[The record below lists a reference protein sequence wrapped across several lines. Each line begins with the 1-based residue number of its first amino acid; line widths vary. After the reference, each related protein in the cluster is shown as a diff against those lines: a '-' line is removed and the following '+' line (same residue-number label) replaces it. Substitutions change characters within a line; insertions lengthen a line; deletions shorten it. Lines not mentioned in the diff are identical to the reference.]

1 MPEGEYVREAY
12 AALPKAMM
20 ARAARP
26 CILIVEDDARY
37 VRLLH
42 AILQQH
48 DYRTQSAGTG
58 ARGLEL
64 IASEAPDA
72 VVLDLWLPDLD
83 GLEVLERMRQF
94 SDAPVIIVSARDDE
108 ADIVRGL
115 EAGADDYLGKPFG
128 VPELLA
134 RLRAVMR
141 RTPQAQV
148 QIASPFES
156 GDLRIDFAAAEVSV
170 AGKPVRLSATE
181 YRLLQFLA
189 RNAGRV
195 LVPDQLLENVWGP
208 EYVGDE
214 HLVRVYV
221 SRVRQKI
228 ERDRRNPRHLITRPG
243 VGYMLRRHESPHAQS
258 SD

>member
-1 MPEGEYVREAY
+1 
-12 AALPKAMM
+12 M
-20 ARAARP
+20 ARVARP
-26 CILIVEDDARY
+26 CVLIVEDDARY
-37 VRLLH
+37 VRLLGT
-42 AILQQH
+42 ILKQRG
-48 DYRTQSAGTG
+48 YRTLSAGTG
-58 ARGLEL
+58 AEGLDL

-72 VVLDLWLPDLD
+72 VVLDLGLPDID
-83 GLEVLERMRQF
+83 GLDVLERMRQF
-94 SDAPVIIVSARDDE
+94 ADAPVIVISARGDE

-134 RLRAVMR
+134 RLQAVMR

-148 QIASPFES
+148 QIVPPFES
-156 GDLRIDFAAAEVSV
+156 SDLRIDFAAADVSV
-170 AGKPVRLSATE
+170 AGEPVRLTATE

-228 ERDRRNPRHLITRPG
+228 ERDRGKPRHLITRPG
-243 VGYMLRRHESPHAQS
+243 VGYMLRRHESPHADAS
-258 SD
+258 G